1 MLWAFAV
8 TFETMRPPT
17 KRASPAKMA
26 IKITVSTGPSPRSS
40 SARRVAKT
48 RDRTM
53 RYWIIWRSYMP
64 VLSVCW
70 AGNASR
76 FTNPRP
82 FSEPVEDLHQRWE
95 AEQGDEPQHQQH
107 DREGHPF
114 VGRLSGTFDVG
125 QAPVAHRFG
134 LGGQRCPHPCPF
146 GAGEVGAD
154 GEDVEEGA
162 EGVAEGASPGGRP
175 GPQAERWV
183 EEAGGGESDRAPQ
196 REGDRDGRAGD
207 GQEGGEGRRPDEPD
221 DGSGDALDE
230 VLGGGDPDELQVG
243 RGPVGETPAGV
254 AAQERLPA
262 QPGGERDAMSPVALR
277 RGRPGPPVEVGQD
290 PPKRL
295 RRGLDPRHQEEQ
307 PGAETEADQQ
317 GGSHRSAPGTAMA
330 AVRNRSGPT
339 NWLIFA

>member
-146 GAGEVGAD
+146 GAGEVGAGGELAELGHTQLLTEAAEPVPGRLAEEAGLHQRPAKLDERPALSRLGGVVEGALDAPPAGQAD
-154 GEDVEEGA
+154 GHDVEEGA

-196 REGDRDGRAGD
+196 REG
-207 GQEGGEGRRPDEPD
+207 
-221 DGSGDALDE
+221 
-230 VLGGGDPDELQVG
+230 
-243 RGPVGETPAGV
+243 
-254 AAQERLPA
+254 
-262 QPGGERDAMSPVALR
+262 
-277 RGRPGPPVEVGQD
+277 
-290 PPKRL
+290 
-295 RRGLDPRHQEEQ
+295 
-307 PGAETEADQQ
+307 
-317 GGSHRSAPGTAMA
+317 
-330 AVRNRSGPT
+330 
-339 NWLIFA
+339 